1 MTETETYAIGGMSC
15 AACQAAVER
24 AVRKLDGVESCQ
36 VNLLTNSM
44 KVSYD
49 ENKVSEA
56 DIVKAIEDAG
66 YTAHLSS
73 SEKKSASQGDAM
85 LAKERERAAA
95 QDFAEEERQ
104 DKKKRLIWSLIFTV
118 PIFYLSMGHMMGWP
132 LPSIFLGLENS
143 MIFALTQFILLMPVL
158 VINRHFFA
166 SGFKSMRHKSPNM
179 DALISLGSAAA
190 TGYGIYALYKISYG
204 LGHGDWDMVE
214 TFSMDLYFESA
225 AMILTLIS
233 LGKFL
238 EAGAK
243 SKTSSAIKAL
253 VNLAPKEANRLVD
266 PPSLDTLKEG
276 ADLSGLKE
284 ERVGLEQLR
293 VGDILVV
300 RTGEAVPTDGRV
312 ISGQAAVDE
321 SALTGESIP
330 LAKLPGDQVTGAT
343 LVQSGY
349 ITMLVE
355 KLGEDTSLAQIIA
368 LVEEASSSK
377 APISRLADRVAA
389 VFVPAVLAIALT
401 VLVIWLS
408 LGYGLEHSLSMA
420 ISVLVI
426 SCPCAL
432 GLATPTAIMVGTGK
446 GARKGILI
454 KSAEALEVAGRL
466 DSIILDKTG
475 TITEGKPQ
483 VTDLRPLAAR
493 SEDELLSIAYS
504 LEKLSEHPLA
514 AAIVREAE
522 ERELP
527 SIALENF
534 GQNPGEGIYAE
545 KEGKT
550 YTAGNLQMMERRVL
564 KELPEER
571 QEKLRQELLALADGY
586 AAQGKTPLFFARG
599 TEILG
604 LIAVAD
610 VIKADSAKAIAD
622 LKAQGLEVIMMTG
635 DNARTAAAIQ
645 KQVALDQVMA
655 EVLPQDKD
663 RKVAELQAQGHK
675 AGMVGDGIN
684 DAPALARADVGMAI
698 GAGTDVAIE
707 SADIVLMSSSL
718 EAVANAIRLSRASL
732 RVIKQNLFWALI
744 YNVICIPIAAGL
756 LYLPLGLK
764 LSPML
769 AAFAMSLSSLFV
781 VGNALRLNL
790 IPIEPRQ
797 QEADLRVPYPAI
809 PASSAAKAEAAIE
822 AVPNIPA
829 SDVLTEAPASA
840 ALSNSA
846 ITSGSADPTI
856 NTNDTQ
862 LERKKEQ
869 EVTTLKV
876 KGMMCEHCQK
886 RVHDALSAVAG
897 VENVEVK
904 LEEGLAM
911 VEGQAD
917 LDTLKAAVKDAGY
930 EVVD

>member
-1 MTETETYAIGGMSC
+1 
-15 AACQAAVER
+15 
-24 AVRKLDGVESCQ
+24 
-36 VNLLTNSM
+36 
-44 KVSYD
+44 
-49 ENKVSEA
+49 
-56 DIVKAIEDAG
+56 
-66 YTAHLSS
+66 
-73 SEKKSASQGDAM
+73 
-85 LAKERERAAA
+85 
-95 QDFAEEERQ
+95 
-104 DKKKRLIWSLIFTV
+104 
-118 PIFYLSMGHMMGWP
+118 MGHMMGWP
-132 LPSIFLGLENS
+132 LPAIFLGLENS
-143 MIFALTQFILLMPVL
+143 MIFALTQFILLIPVL
-158 VINRHFFA
+158 MINRHFFV
-166 SGFKSMRHKSPNM
+166 SGFRSMRHKSPNM

-204 LGHGDWDMVE
+204 LGHGDWQMVE
-214 TFSMDLYFESA
+214 AFSMDLYFESA

-266 PPSLDTLKEG
+266 PPSLDELKNS

-284 ERVGLEQLR
+284 ERVSLDRLKL
-293 VGDILVV
+293 GDILVV
-300 RTGEAVPTDGRV
+300 RTGEAIPTDGRV

-321 SALTGESIP
+321 SALTGESLP

-349 ITMLVE
+349 ITMVVE

-389 VFVPAVLAIALT
+389 VFVPAVLAIALA
-401 VLVIWLS
+401 VLIIWLS

-420 ISVLVI
+420 IAVLVI

-446 GARKGILI
+446 GARKGILV
-454 KSAEALEVAGRL
+454 KSAEALEVAGHL
-466 DSIILDKTG
+466 DAIILDKTG

-483 VTDLRPLAAR
+483 VTDLRPLAAK
-493 SEDELLSIAYS
+493 SEDELLTIAYS

-522 ERELP
+522 ARELP
-527 SIALENF
+527 SLALENF
-534 GQNPGEGIYAE
+534 GQDPGEGIYAE
-545 KEGKT
+545 KDGET
-550 YTAGNLQMMERRVL
+550 YTAGNMQMIERRVL
-564 KELPEER
+564 RNLD
-571 QEKLRQELLALADGY
+571 QEHQQELRAELTSLADGY
-586 AAQGKTPLFFARG
+586 AEQGKTPLFFARG
-599 TEILG
+599 QEILG

-622 LKAQGLEVIMMTG
+622 FKAQGLEVIMMTG

-645 KQVALDQVMA
+645 KQVNIDQVMA

-675 AGMVGDGIN
+675 VGMVGDGIN

-744 YNVICIPIAAGL
+744 YNVICIPIAGGL

-790 IPIEPRQ
+790 IPIEPKQ
-797 QEADLRVPYPAI
+797 QQADLAVPYPLV
-809 PASSAAKAEAAIE
+809 PADSAREAEAAIN
-822 AVPNIPA
+822 AVPSIPA
-829 SDVLTEAPASA
+829 SEVLTEAPASA
-840 ALSNSA
+840 AAEEASLTPD
-846 ITSGSADPTI
+846 TSDST
-856 NTNDTQ
+856 
-862 LERKKEQ
+862 LERKKDQ
-869 EVTTLKV
+869 PMTTLKV

-886 RVHDALSAVAG
+886 RVHDALAAVPG
-897 VENVEVK
+897 VEHVEVK
-904 LEEGLAM
+904 LEEGLAI

-917 LDTLKAAVKDAGY
+917 LEALKAAVKDAGY